1 MLLTALLPL
10 VVVLGLGYLAGW
22 RHDFSGD
29 GATVLNRM
37 VMTYALPLSLFAGL
51 AATPRE
57 RLFGDGPLLL
67 WIAVGMGGG
76 LAVVALALRWLL
88 RVPAPLAVLRALAV
102 AGPAVPFVGPG
113 VLGTLFHADA
123 PVAIS
128 VGALVMNVVQV
139 PVAVMVLAG
148 AKGQTGPGSAW
159 RTLGRQF
166 RSTVAE
172 PIVWA
177 PLAAL
182 ALVLAGVRLPAAA
195 HASLTLLGQATGGVA
210 LFASGITLWAQKVSL
225 SGWVWTMAAAKNL
238 ALPALVWG
246 AMALAGASPHVSELA
261 VVTLALPTAAIPTIL
276 AIQYKVG
283 AREMASTLFLSTA
296 TSVLSLAGFILLT

>member
-1 MLLTALLPL
+1 MAS
-10 VVVLGLGYLAGW
+10 
-22 RHDFSGD
+22 RHP
-29 GATVLNRM
+29 GAARLMCCWAR
-37 VMTYALPLSLFAGL
+37 
-51 AATPRE
+51 AAAASAA
-57 RLFGDGPLLL
+57 
-67 WIAVGMGGG
+67 WIAAGMVGG
-76 LAVVALALRWLL
+76 LALVALALRWLL

-113 VLGTLFHADA
+113 VLGALFHADA
-123 PVAIS
+123 PVAIAI
-128 VGALVMNVVQV
+128 GALVMNIVQV
-139 PVAVMVLAG
+139 PAAVMVLTG
-148 AKGQTGPGSAW
+148 AKSQADAGSPW
-159 RTLGRQF
+159 RTLGGQL

-182 ALVLAGVRLPAAA
+182 ALVLAGVKLPAAA
-195 HASLTLLGQATGGVA
+195 HASLMLLGQATGGVA

-225 SGWVWTMAAAKNL
+225 SWRVWTMAAAKNL
-238 ALPALVWG
+238 ALPALVWA
-246 AMALAGASPHVSELA
+246 AMALAGVSPSASHLA

-296 TSVLSLAGFILLT
+296 TSVLTLAGFILLT